1 MGQGQAR
8 RWTSPSQIANTLRPP
23 PPDRIDDTPNSS
35 VRFRPSSSS
44 LRLLF
49 FAVTVAY
56 VAGFATILFTHVW
69 LLDGAGRLIAYDFVG
84 VYAAGKLALA
94 GQPAGIYDW
103 PTHKMAEA
111 AALANSL
118 SWRDYFGW
126 HYPPP
131 FLFAAAAL
139 ALLPYLAAFF
149 VWNVATLP
157 FYLFVIRRVAGRAEA
172 WLAAFAFPATF
183 FNILVGQNGF
193 VSAALIGGALVTLG
207 ENPILSGVLVGLM
220 TYKPQFGILFPF
232 ALAAGGYWRTIAAAA
247 ATAIAMAIVSWLVL
261 GSETWIAFF
270 HSIPVTTDAVF
281 VRGLAGW
288 AKLNSLYGFCRW
300 LGLGTV
306 AAAAAQGIISTA
318 AVGAVIALWRSRTS
332 LSLKSAGLIAASLLA
347 TPYLYVY
354 DLPILAVAIAFLFR
368 AGPFDAS
375 EYVAIGLAVIAIFA
389 FPFASAP
396 TALIAVVLVTILITR
411 RAIPN

>member
-1 MGQGQAR
+1 
-8 RWTSPSQIANTLRPP
+8 
-23 PPDRIDDTPNSS
+23 
-35 VRFRPSSSS
+35 